1 VSAVPIRPLLEH
13 NHAFSPEDVKVL
25 VGAFEDTLHALK
37 LTNRK
42 DPMAITVAK
51 IIIEL
56 AKDGERD
63 PARMRDLALKS
74 VRPE

>member
-56 AKDGERD
+56 AKDGERRRRIFL
-63 PARMRDLALKS
+63 PFWVKS
-74 VRPE
+74 IQSN